1 MGVSNPADIHD
12 LIIDIHHRSY
22 YFPDDITKTCTL
34 TAGGADNTFG
44 NWAEIADNLGA
55 KLSDQTIY
63 ALGVSAMQV
72 RSESVADVLYMFEIG
87 YGQAADN
94 VTNIDV
100 HEFGS
105 GTKFVEG
112 DEVATFR
119 PPLIPAGQKVYYR
132 MKCET
137 GGATCQ
143 VFLRYHHHP

>member
-1 MGVSNPADIHD
+1 MGISNPPDISD
-12 LIIDIHHRSY
+12 LIIDAHHRSY
-22 YFPDDITKTCTL
+22 YFPDDISKTCTL

-44 NWAEIADNLGA
+44 AWAEIADNLGA
-55 KLSDQTIY
+55 KLSDETIY
-63 ALGVSAMQV
+63 DLGMSAMQI
-72 RSESVADVLYMFEIG
+72 RTESVADKLYQLEIG
-87 YGQAADN
+87 YGGAADA

-112 DEVATFR
+112 DEIGRFR

-143 VFLRYHHHP
+143 VFFRYHYHP